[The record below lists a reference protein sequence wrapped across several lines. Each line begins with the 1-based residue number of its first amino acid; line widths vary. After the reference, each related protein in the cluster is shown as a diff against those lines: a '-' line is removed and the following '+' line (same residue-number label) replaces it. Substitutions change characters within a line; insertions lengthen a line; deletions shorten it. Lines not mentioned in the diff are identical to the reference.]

1 MKKTIEG
8 TSIEVTRV
16 ESNLFYYVG
25 YNEEKSILLIETCRG
40 PALIYTEV
48 PKSVFEG
55 LMSSPTIDNY
65 FNENIRYTYR
75 ERRVN

>member
-25 YNEEKSILLIETCRG
+25 YNEEKRLLLIETCRG
-40 PALIYTEV
+40 PALIYIEV
-48 PKSVFEG
+48 PKNVFDG
-55 LMSSPTIDNY
+55 LMSAEAIDDY
-65 FNENIRYTYR
+65 FNENIRYTYK
-75 ERRVN
+75 ERRVS

>member
-25 YNEEKSILLIETCRG
+25 YNEEERVLLIETCRG
-40 PALIYTEV
+40 PALLYIDV
-48 PKSVFEG
+48 PKSVFDG
-55 LMSSPTIDNY
+55 LMSAEAIDDY
-65 FNENIRYTYR
+65 FNENIRYTYK

>member
-25 YNEEKSILLIETCRG
+25 YNEEKSLLLIETCRG
-40 PALIYTEV
+40 PALLYIDV
-48 PKSVFEG
+48 PKSVFDA
-55 LMSSPTIDNY
+55 LLSATAMDDY
-65 FNENIRYTYR
+65 FNENIRYTYK

>member
-8 TSIEVTRV
+8 NSIEMTRV
-16 ESNLFYYVG
+16 EANLFYYVG
-25 YNEEKSILLIETCRG
+25 YNEEQKILLIETCRG
-40 PALIYTEV
+40 PALIYMEV

-55 LMSSPTIDNY
+55 LLSATAIDDY
-65 FNENIRYTYR
+65 FNENIRYNYK

>member
-1 MKKTIEG
+1 MKKIIEG
-8 TSIEVTRV
+8 NSIEVTRV

-40 PALIYTEV
+40 PAIIYTEV
-48 PKSVFEG
+48 PKLVFDG
-55 LMSSPTIDNY
+55 LMSALAIDDY
-65 FNENIRYTYR
+65 FNENIRYSYK